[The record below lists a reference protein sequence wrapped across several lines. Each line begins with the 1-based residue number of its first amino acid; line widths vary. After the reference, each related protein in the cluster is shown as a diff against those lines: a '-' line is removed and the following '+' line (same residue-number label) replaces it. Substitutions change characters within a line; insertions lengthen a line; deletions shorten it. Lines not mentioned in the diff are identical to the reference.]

1 MTNYSSLKRST
12 LSQTSNWF
20 CIYLLSFEHLYNCP
34 CSFSNRQL
42 WLIALIIRERGTC
55 TSFTRTYVFYS
66 HARGCDRI
74 LLSGKNTTGNAL
86 STPGASLIT
95 ARYDNWGIKDRV
107 ICRSTIEWERRGM
120 CFAQGRVFKGL
131 WKRKFVKI
139 FCARKFL
146 IAHFICI

>member
-1 MTNYSSLKRST
+1 MTNYSSLKKINFIANFK
-12 LSQTSNWF
+12 L
-20 CIYLLSFEHLYNCP
+20 ILYLFV
-34 CSFSNRQL
+34 
-42 WLIALIIRERGTC
+42 IIRAFVQLPMLFFKSTIMIDRADNSWTC

-139 FCARKFL
+139 FYARKFL